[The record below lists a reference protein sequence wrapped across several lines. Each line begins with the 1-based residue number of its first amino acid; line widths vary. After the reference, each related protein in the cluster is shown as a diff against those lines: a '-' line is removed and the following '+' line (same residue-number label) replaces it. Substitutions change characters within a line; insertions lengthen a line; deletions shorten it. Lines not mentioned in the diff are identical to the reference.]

1 MLDTFTNKDRHKT
14 VAFMSALVSIGI
26 IDIEEFASVMIGVK
40 EAYVEEDNVS
50 ENFLIVLTDW
60 YMSRQ

>member
-40 EAYVEEDNVS
+40 DVYVEEDNVS